1 MYTTSLNWLTT
12 REQLQLESSDLYG
25 LGNNFLDERI
35 LIVDTDALWS
45 LYFLPLDLNC
55 DLSWL
60 QSRIFGRDCQEHETQ
75 QEEIEMVTYKY
86 KETLHVEIINWGLSV
101 NAGTPL

>member
-35 LIVDTDALWS
+35 LIVDTDAL
-45 LYFLPLDLNC
+45 
-55 DLSWL
+55 
-60 QSRIFGRDCQEHETQ
+60 
-75 QEEIEMVTYKY
+75 
-86 KETLHVEIINWGLSV
+86 
-101 NAGTPL
+101 